1 MARQL
6 KLGAFLIG
14 NGHHVA
20 AWRHPAAQLN
30 GNPFEIYREAAQIAE
45 RALFDTIFFAD
56 SLAVDEGHL
65 ASGAA
70 RLDGLEPLTL
80 LGALAASTQ
89 HIGLIATATATY
101 NEPFH
106 IARKFASLDRI
117 SNGRAGWN
125 LVTSDNA
132 AEAGNFGRDEHVAHA
147 DRYARAREFYDVV
160 TGLWSTWDDDAIL
173 ADKAGGRYFDPDRV
187 HRLNHRGEHFRVSG
201 PLNVARSPQGRPIIV
216 QAGSSEAGK
225 TLAAQTADVVF
236 TAQPT
241 LAAAQAFYAD
251 LKGRLAQY
259 GRKSD
264 DLKIMPGVFPVV
276 GRTEEEAQQ
285 KFQQLQ
291 DLVDP
296 RAGIALLGRMIGNFD
311 LSGYPVDGPLPE
323 LPVTESGQRSRQQLF
338 VDLARRENLTI
349 RQLYLRIAGGRGH
362 LTLIGTA
369 KQIADELQAWFEQGA
384 ADGFNVMPPVL
395 PTGLEDF
402 ATLVVP
408 ELQRRGLFRTRYEG
422 ATLRDRLGLPRAAA
436 QRAAARAKGRLIRE
450 RSI

>member
-1 MARQL
+1 MTRQL

-20 AWRHPAAQLN
+20 AWRHPDAQLD
-30 GNPFEIYREAAQIAE
+30 GNPFEIYRRAAQIAE

-65 ASGAA
+65 SSGAA

-80 LGALAASTQ
+80 LGALAASTE

-160 TGLWSTWDDDAIL
+160 TGLWETWDEDAIL
-173 ADKAGGRYFDPDRV
+173 ADKAGGRYFDPSRV
-187 HRLNHRGEHFRVSG
+187 HRLDHRGEHFRVRG

-236 TAQPT
+236 TAQPN
-241 LAAAQAFYAD
+241 LQAAQAFYAD
-251 LKGRLAQY
+251 LKGRLPQY
-259 GRKSD
+259 GRTPD
-264 DLKIMPGVFPVV
+264 ELKIMPGVFAVV
-276 GRTEEEAQQ
+276 GKTEEEAQQ

-296 RAGIALLGRMIGNFD
+296 RAGVALLGRMIGNFD

-384 ADGFNVMPPVL
+384 ADGFNVMPPLL

-402 ATLVVP
+402 ATQVVP

-422 ATLRDRLGLPRAAA
+422 STLRERLGLPCQRSRRAP
-436 QRAAARAKGRLIRE
+436 QLEKRAV
-450 RSI
+450 

>member
-251 LKGRLAQY
+251 LKRRLAQY

>member
-422 ATLRDRLGLPRAAA
+422 ATLRDRLGLPRAQ
-436 QRAAARAKGRLIRE
+436 QRSAPQLE
-450 RSI
+450 RKAV

>member
-1 MARQL
+1 MTRQI

-20 AWRHPAAQLN
+20 AWRHPDADLA
-30 GNPFEIYREAAQIAE
+30 GNPFELYRRSAEIAE

-65 ASGAA
+65 SHGAA

-80 LGALAASTQ
+80 LGALAASTR
-89 HIGLIATATATY
+89 HIGLIATATTTY

-106 IARKFASLDRI
+106 VARKFASLDRI

-160 TGLWSTWDDDAIL
+160 TGLWATWEEGAIL
-173 ADKAGGRYFDPDRV
+173 ADKAGGRYFDPSRV
-187 HRLNHRGEHFRVSG
+187 HRLDHRGAHFRVKG
-201 PLNVARSPQGRPIIV
+201 PLNVAPSPQGRPIVV

-225 TLAAQTADVVF
+225 TLAAQTADVAF

-259 GRKSD
+259 GREPD
-264 DLKIMPGVFPVV
+264 ELKIMPGVFVVV
-276 GRTEEEAQQ
+276 GETESEAQD

-296 RAGIALLGRMIGNFD
+296 RAGVALLGRMIGNFD
-311 LSGYPVDGPLPE
+311 LSGYPIDGPLPE
-323 LPVTESGQRSRQQLF
+323 LPVTDSGQRSRQQLF

-362 LTLIGTA
+362 FTLIGTA
-369 KQIADELQAWFEQGA
+369 KQIADELQSWFEQGA
-384 ADGFNVMPPVL
+384 ADGFNVMPPLL
-395 PTGLEDF
+395 PGGLEDF
-402 ATLVVP
+402 AKYVVP
-408 ELQRRGLFRTRYEG
+408 ELQRRGLFRTQYEG
-422 ATLRDRLGLPRAAA
+422 TTLRDRLGLPRPRVP
-436 QRAAARAKGRLIRE
+436 RATLQEQLAV
-450 RSI
+450 